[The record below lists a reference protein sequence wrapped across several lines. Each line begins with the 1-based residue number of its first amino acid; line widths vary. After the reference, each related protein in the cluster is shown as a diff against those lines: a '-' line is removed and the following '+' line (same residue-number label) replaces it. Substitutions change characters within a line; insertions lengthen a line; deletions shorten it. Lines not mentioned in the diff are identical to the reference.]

1 MDFSQGRDSNIM
13 PLGTGNPPKGKTV
26 PVPEQGEKECV
37 WMRAKVVNFKLCD
50 RDFDCAGCHF
60 DKAMKSAWKQDNGD
74 RDTPV

>member
-1 MDFSQGRDSNIM
+1 M
-13 PLGTGNPPKGKTV
+13 PLGTGNPPKGKAV